1 MGMIMTSEAHS
12 TALKALS
19 QIDPCQLDYEQW
31 LECGMALK
39 DAGCSVLDWDSW
51 SKIDSKRYKA
61 GECEKKWK
69 GFNGSV
75 HPVSLGTLVHFCQ
88 QHGGKITDEGRELDW
103 NDAIGGE
110 KEAIC
115 LEWAQSHEMPHPE
128 ENWKPHQ
135 DLIKYLST
143 LFNSDEYV
151 CYVTDCWQDSEGKY
165 LPKKGYYDKTAGELI
180 NQLKDCK
187 GDLGAVIGDWK
198 PEVGAWIK
206 FNPLDGKGTKDENVT
221 DFRYALVESDSVAI
235 ERQYD
240 LYKEMELP
248 IAALVHS
255 GKKSLH
261 AIVKVDATSY
271 DDYRKR
277 VDYLYSA
284 CKKTGLQIDK
294 QNRNPSRLSRLPGVT
309 RNGARQYLV
318 ATNIGK
324 SSWQEWK
331 DWFEE
336 INDDLP
342 DAQNL
347 SDYWHNLP
355 PLKDEVI
362 QNILRYGHKMLIA
375 GPSKAGKSFLLM
387 SLCVAIAEGKQ
398 WIGWQCKKGKI
409 LYVNLE
415 LDHSSCLHRFK
426 DVYDASG
433 YKPEN
438 ITNIDIWNL
447 RGKAMPMDKLAPR
460 LIRRAAKKKY
470 LAIIIDPIYKVITG
484 DENSAAEMAK
494 FCNQFDK
501 ICAELGT
508 ATIYCHHHSK
518 GAQGQ
523 KKASDRASGSGVF
536 ARDPDASVDILEL
549 EINDQRRDTIRNRLT
564 SDRLIAQLNKVSPGW
579 DMAIPCDDTLVPKKF
594 LDNICTTFSKE
605 IYEQCLEVQAKTW
618 LETEHCTAWQ
628 IEGTLREFPNFKPK
642 QILFTYPIHIL
653 DRWQL
658 LEDAKAVG
666 DEEII
671 GKCRDT
677 AIKEM
682 QDKKKEEIEQ
692 AFEAL
697 KNDNGEATIKEL
709 SEYLD
714 IDEDNVRR
722 RIRKYQELKLAYQK
736 GIVTIKKPQNL

>member
-1 MGMIMTSEAHS
+1 MISQEART

-31 LECGMALK
+31 LQCGFALK
-39 DAGCSVLDWDSW
+39 DAGCSVSEWDSW
-51 SKIDSKRYKA
+51 SKQDSGRYKA
-61 GECEKKWK
+61 GECERKWQGFK
-69 GFNGSV
+69 GSE
-75 HPVSLGTLVHFCQ
+75 HPVSLGTLVHYCQ
-88 QHGGKITDEGRELDW
+88 QHGGKVYDEGRELNW
-103 NDAIGGE
+103 NDIIGG
-110 KEAIC
+110 ADDSPIRV
-115 LEWAQSHEMPHPE
+115 EWAKSHEMPQSGDS
-128 ENWKPHQ
+128 WKPEQ

-143 LFNSDEYV
+143 LFSSDEYV
-151 CYVTDCWQDSEGKY
+151 CFVTDCWQDSEGKH
-165 LPKKGYYDKTAGELI
+165 LPKKGYYDRTAGELI
-180 NQLKDCK
+180 SQLKNCR
-187 GDLGAVIGDWK
+187 GDLGEVIGDWK

-206 FNPLDGKGTKDENVT
+206 FNPLDGKGTKDDNVT
-221 DFRYALVESDSVAI
+221 DFRFALVESDSVAI

-261 AIVKVDATSY
+261 AIVKVDAGNY
-271 DDYRKR
+271 DEYRKR

-309 RNGARQYLV
+309 RNGNPQYLV

-324 SSWQEWK
+324 ASWQEWK

-347 SDYWHNLP
+347 SDHWDNLP
-355 PLKDEVI
+355 PLKEEVI
-362 QNILRYGHKMLIA
+362 ANILRYGHKMLVA

-387 SLCVAIAEGKQ
+387 GLCIAIAEGKN
-398 WIGWQCKKGKI
+398 WLGWQCKKGKI

-438 ITNIDIWNL
+438 IANIDIWNL

-470 LAIIIDPIYKVITG
+470 LAIVIDPIYKVITG

-518 GAQGQ
+518 GSQGQ
-523 KKASDRASGSGVF
+523 KKAADRASGSGVF
-536 ARDPDASVDILEL
+536 ARDPDASIDILEL
-549 EINDQRRDTIRNRLT
+549 ELDEQRRNTIRDRLT
-564 SDRLIAQLNKVSPGW
+564 SDKLIEYLNTAFPDWSQSIAY
-579 DMAIPCDDTLVPKKF
+579 DEALVPKKF
-594 LDNICTTFSKE
+594 MEAIRMTLGAELYSKCIE
-605 IYEQCLEVQAKTW
+605 IQAGIWTASQ
-618 LETEHCTAWQ
+618 HSTAWQ
-628 IEGTLREFPNFKPK
+628 IEGTLREFPSFKPK
-642 QILFTYPIHIL
+642 RILFNYPVHIL
-653 DRWQL
+653 DKWQL
-658 LEDAKAVG
+658 LEDAKARG
-666 DEEII
+666 DDEFI
-671 GKCRDT
+671 GKCRDKAIENMQENKQEELYNAYDSLKET
-677 AIKEM
+677 KEKILVSDIAECLGISEKGVRYRFNHYQKFLTIAIKKGEIVEVG
-682 QDKKKEEIEQ
+682 KE
-692 AFEAL
+692 
-697 KNDNGEATIKEL
+697 G
-709 SEYLD
+709 SS
-714 IDEDNVRR
+714 
-722 RIRKYQELKLAYQK
+722 
-736 GIVTIKKPQNL
+736 